1 MEKNKGDNMIVIK
14 TEDMNQKI
22 NKLQK
27 AIDDLELDL
36 LNFYKELKES
46 SDFWRD
52 QKSMIFYNNVENR
65 KINEEQF
72 ILELKEYQNI
82 LKNTES
88 KYSMYGNIIKYDS
101 DKRNIEAIDEA
112 INILYKI
119 IEKFSYLNTN
129 YLDNEKIF
137 LDEQKKYIIE
147 ESERLIQYRKEL
159 KEVYDNFDRVEK
171 ETNSNL
177 SNYNLS
183 IIDNE
188 QIENLTIL

>member
-101 DKRNIEAIDEA
+101 DKRNIEAIDEFFYYNKEELERLDREDRIEDA
-112 INILYKI
+112 KKEAREEGITQGITQRNIEIAKSLLKSGMNI
-119 IEKFSYLNTN
+119 QDVSRHTGLTKDEIEK
-129 YLDNEKIF
+129 
-137 LDEQKKYIIE
+137 
-147 ESERLIQYRKEL
+147 L
-159 KEVYDNFDRVEK
+159 K
-171 ETNSNL
+171 
-177 SNYNLS
+177 
-183 IIDNE
+183 
-188 QIENLTIL
+188 